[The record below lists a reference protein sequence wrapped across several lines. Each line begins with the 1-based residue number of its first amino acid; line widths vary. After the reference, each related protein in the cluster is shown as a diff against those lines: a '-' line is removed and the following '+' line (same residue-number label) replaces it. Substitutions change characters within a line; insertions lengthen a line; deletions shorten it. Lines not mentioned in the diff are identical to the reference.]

1 MATTTP
7 DQPAPAPK
15 TNRIGLTV
23 LDYRGGKTTLC
34 AGCGHNAIS
43 ERIIDAMYEM
53 GVQPERVV
61 KLSGIGCSSKSPA
74 YFMGRSHSF
83 NAVHGRMPS
92 VATGAVLANR
102 NLIALG
108 VSGDGDTASIGIGQ
122 FVHLMRRN
130 LPMIYII
137 EDNGVYGLTKGQFS
151 ATADMGSKLK
161 TGVINDLPP
170 IDTCAMAITLG
181 ATFVGRSFS
190 GDKKQLHAMLK
201 AAIAHKGTVMLDVV
215 SPCVTFND
223 HEGSTKSYKYM
234 KDHEEPLQEVS
245 FVPAFE
251 DIDVDY
257 DPGTTIE
264 VTMHDGSQPAPAQ
277 AGRGLRSHQPDR
289 GHHASERSPRKGRSP
304 DRRVLRQHQGAD
316 FHRSAEHDRRAAG
329 HTAGIG
335 SASGQG
341 SAGAGDGR
349 AALRGFCKE
358 AEPLS
363 ARVGTIEVNIPAP
376 DQTSAYPIFG
386 TARHADFLAG
396 RDVGRGEEPV
406 HHNLVAG
413 FEKAFDL
420 VNVARIV
427 RHRRDHP
434 LLPHHLP
441 ASQDS
446 SRAG

>member
-1 MATTTP
+1 MATTTG
-7 DQPAPAPK
+7 APPPK

-23 LDYRGGKTTLC
+23 VDYRGGKTTLC

-53 GVQPERVV
+53 GVPPERVI
-61 KLSGIGCSSKSPA
+61 KPSGIGCSSKSPA

-102 NLIALG
+102 HLIALG
-108 VSGDGDTASIGIGQ
+108 VSGDGDTASIGVGQ
-122 FVHLMRRN
+122 FIHLMRRN
-130 LPMIYII
+130 LPIIYII

-151 ATADMGSKLK
+151 ATADMGSTLK

-201 AAIAHKGTVMLDVV
+201 AAIAHEGTVMLDVV

-251 DIDVDY
+251 DITVDY
-257 DPGTTIE
+257 DAGSTVE
-264 VTMHDGSQPAPAQ
+264 VTMHDGSRLRLRKLEEEYDPTHRINAISRLNQ
-277 AGRGLRSHQPDR
+277 AHEDG
-289 GHHASERSPRKGRSP
+289 E
-304 DRRVLRQHQGAD
+304 VLTGVFYVNTKTPTFVD
-316 FHRSAEHDRRAAG
+316 LLNMTE
-329 HTAGIG
+329 
-335 SASGQG
+335 
-341 SAGAGDGR
+341 
-349 AALRGFCKE
+349 
-358 AEPLS
+358 EPLATLPES
-363 ARVGTIEVNIPAP
+363 VVRPGREVLE
-376 DQTSAYPIFG
+376 Q
-386 TARHADFLAG
+386 
-396 RDVGRGEEPV
+396 VMEE
-406 HHNLVAG
+406 L
-413 FEKAFDL
+413 
-420 VNVARIV
+420 R
-427 RHRRDHP
+427 
-434 LLPHHLP
+434 
-441 ASQDS
+441 
-446 SRAG
+446 